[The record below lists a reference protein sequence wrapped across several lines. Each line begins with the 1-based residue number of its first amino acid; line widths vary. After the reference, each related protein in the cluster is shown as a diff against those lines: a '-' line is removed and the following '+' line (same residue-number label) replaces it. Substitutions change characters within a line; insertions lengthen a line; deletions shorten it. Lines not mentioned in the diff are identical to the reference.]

1 MSTHPPP
8 FTIRLPAEL
17 RDALDHAAAAD
28 HRTTAALIRKI
39 LSEWLRKHAAPSRS
53 K

>member
-1 MSTHPPP
+1 MSTPTP
-8 FTIRLPAEL
+8 FTIRLPLEL

-39 LSEWLRKHAAPSRS
+39 LAEWLRKQSQGGKRA
-53 K
+53 